1 MFDNL
6 QDKMDRVFK
15 TLRGEASLNE
25 WHIDNALK
33 EIRVALLEADVNF
46 KVVREFTNRVREKAV
61 GQDVLTAF
69 SPAQQVTKIVR
80 DELQTL
86 LGENEVGLALVGSPA
101 VVMMVGLQG
110 SGKTT
115 TSGKLALH
123 LKNRGRRPLLVP
135 CDVYR
140 PAAIEQLRVVANNV
154 KVPFFEI
161 ADNRDPI
168 KIANDAIRDA
178 KTLLYDTV
186 ILDTAGRLH
195 VDEEL
200 MQELTTIKN
209 DVRPSEILFVAD
221 AMTGQDAV
229 KSAKEF
235 DDRLGVTGIV
245 LTKLDGDARGGAAL
259 SIKSVVNRPIKF
271 GGVGEK
277 YADLDVFYPDR
288 MAQRILGM
296 GDVLSLIEKVET
308 EVDKKEAARLSDK
321 AAKDKFTLED
331 LRSQLQQVKKMG
343 PLSSLVSMLPG
354 AGKISEDDIDE
365 KAVVRMQ
372 AILDS
377 MTKKE
382 REFPQII
389 NGHRKKRIAKGSG
402 TSVQEINRLL
412 KQYLQM
418 KKMMKTFSKGFGA
431 RKFGKMMKGLPPELL
446 QYGGDEVA
454 VKKRAPL
461 RRPLLRR
468 KVHVHDPDPLRV
480 AVAPLE
486 VLEQRP
492 DEVAADVDARRHR
505 ARQRREVLAQVVDA
519 ERILDQVADR
529 RRRVVERRAVFGDV
543 ERHRAVAVAEPQQ
556 QTRQRGRVH
565 LPIRLRVNRLRLA
578 HERGALDPLLR
589 IVRRHAA
596 LVIVDADE
604 VDRRGDDV
612 EVSLGEPRPCVA
624 EKIGHLLRIAAAEE
638 RIEILAVHVR
648 VRAARRGEVLLAL

>member
-33 EIRVALLEADVNF
+33 EIRVALLEADVHF
-46 KVVREFTNRVREKAV
+46 KVVKEFTNRVKEKAV
-61 GQDVLTAF
+61 GEEVLTAF

-86 LGENEVGLALVGSPA
+86 LGGNEVGLALVGSPA
-101 VVMMVGLQG
+101 VIMMVGLQG

-115 TSGKLALH
+115 TSGKLASH
-123 LKNRGRRPLLVP
+123 IKNRGRRPLLVP

-140 PAAIEQLRVVANNV
+140 PAAIDQLRIVASNV

-161 ADNRDPI
+161 GENRNPI
-168 KIANDAIRDA
+168 DIAQKALAEA

-195 VDEEL
+195 IDDEL
-200 MQELTTIKN
+200 MQELQTIKN

-235 DDRLGVTGIV
+235 DERLGVTGIV

-259 SIKSVVNRPIKF
+259 SVKSVVNRPIKF
-271 GGVGEK
+271 VGVGEK
-277 YADLDVFYPDR
+277 YADLDVFYPER

-308 EVDKKEAARLSDK
+308 EIDQKEAARL
-321 AAKDKFTLED
+321 AERVAKDKFTLED

-343 PLSSLVSMLPG
+343 PLSSLVSMIPG
-354 AGKISEDDIDE
+354 AGKINEEDIDE
-365 KAVVRMQ
+365 KAIHRMQ

-382 REFPQII
+382 REFPQLI
-389 NGHRKKRIAKGSG
+389 NGSRKKRIAKGSG

-418 KKMMKTFSKGFGA
+418 KKMMRTFSKGMGA
-431 RKFGKMMKGLPPELL
+431 RRFGKMMKGLPPEFL
-446 QYGGDEVA
+446 
-454 VKKRAPL
+454 
-461 RRPLLRR
+461 
-468 KVHVHDPDPLRV
+468 H
-480 AVAPLE
+480 
-486 VLEQRP
+486 
-492 DEVAADVDARRHR
+492 
-505 ARQRREVLAQVVDA
+505 
-519 ERILDQVADR
+519 
-529 RRRVVERRAVFGDV
+529 
-543 ERHRAVAVAEPQQ
+543 
-556 QTRQRGRVH
+556 
-565 LPIRLRVNRLRLA
+565 
-578 HERGALDPLLR
+578 
-589 IVRRHAA
+589 
-596 LVIVDADE
+596 
-604 VDRRGDDV
+604 
-612 EVSLGEPRPCVA
+612 
-624 EKIGHLLRIAAAEE
+624 
-638 RIEILAVHVR
+638 
-648 VRAARRGEVLLAL
+648 

>member
-15 TLRGEASLNE
+15 TLRGEATLNE

-33 EIRVALLEADVNF
+33 EIRVALLEADVHF
-46 KVVREFTNRVREKAV
+46 KTVKEFTNRVREKAV
-61 GQDVLTAF
+61 GIDVLTAF
-69 SPAQQVTKIVR
+69 SPSQQVTKIVR
-80 DELQTL
+80 DELQGL
-86 LGENEVGLALVGSPA
+86 LGGNEVGLALVGSPA
-101 VVMMVGLQG
+101 AIMMVGLQG

-123 LKNRGRRPLLVP
+123 LKSRGRRPLLVP

-140 PAAIEQLRVVANNV
+140 PAAIDQLRIVANNV
-154 KVPFFEI
+154 KVPFLEIGDNRNPIEI
-161 ADNRDPI
+161 ARR
-168 KIANDAIRDA
+168 AMAEA

-195 VDEEL
+195 IDDEL
-200 MQELTTIKN
+200 MQELHTIRD

-271 GGVGEK
+271 VGVGEK
-277 YADLDVFYPDR
+277 LADLDVFYPDR

-296 GDVLSLIEKVET
+296 GDVLSLIEKVEA
-308 EVDKKEAARLSDK
+308 EVDKKEAARLAEK
-321 AAKDKFTLED
+321 VAKDKFTLED

-365 KAVVRMQ
+365 TAIVRMQ

-418 KKMMKTFSKGFGA
+418 KKMMKSFSKGFGA
-431 RKFGKMMKGLPPELL
+431 RKFGKMMKGLPPEFL
-446 QYGGDEVA
+446 Q
-454 VKKRAPL
+454 
-461 RRPLLRR
+461 
-468 KVHVHDPDPLRV
+468 
-480 AVAPLE
+480 
-486 VLEQRP
+486 
-492 DEVAADVDARRHR
+492 
-505 ARQRREVLAQVVDA
+505 
-519 ERILDQVADR
+519 
-529 RRRVVERRAVFGDV
+529 
-543 ERHRAVAVAEPQQ
+543 
-556 QTRQRGRVH
+556 
-565 LPIRLRVNRLRLA
+565 
-578 HERGALDPLLR
+578 
-589 IVRRHAA
+589 
-596 LVIVDADE
+596 
-604 VDRRGDDV
+604 
-612 EVSLGEPRPCVA
+612 
-624 EKIGHLLRIAAAEE
+624 
-638 RIEILAVHVR
+638 
-648 VRAARRGEVLLAL
+648 